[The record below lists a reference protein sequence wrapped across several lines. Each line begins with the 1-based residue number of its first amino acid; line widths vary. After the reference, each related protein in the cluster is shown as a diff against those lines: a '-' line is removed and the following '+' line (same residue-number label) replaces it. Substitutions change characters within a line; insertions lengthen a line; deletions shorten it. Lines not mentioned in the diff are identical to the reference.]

1 MAATEQAEMGTIQDV
16 EPDDVEDLTPSAMKG
31 ERGTRLG
38 RNLDDM
44 SFALAF
50 LVAPALINL
59 GLIANIITW
68 DDPGGALVG
77 LGLLALVDG
86 IVLLGVAAGIDYDE
100 EPESDRNPGQ
110 ADAG

>member
-1 MAATEQAEMGTIQDV
+1 MAATEAPETQDAGAAE
-16 EPDDVEDLTPSAMKG
+16 DVEDFTPLAMKG
-31 ERGTRLG
+31 ERGKRLG

-44 SFALAF
+44 SFVLAL

-86 IVLLGVAAGIDYDE
+86 FVLLAVAAGIDYDE